1 MSDAAK
7 PTKTRYKTRNWAQ
20 YNAALKARGSLTI
33 WLDRDMQ
40 WLATPSGK
48 RGRQQMFSDACIQFC
63 LSLKCLFNLPLRQT
77 LGLVQS
83 LLQLAG
89 LDWPVPDY
97 STLSRRQKTLQVQL
111 PYRRR
116 GDGPL
121 DLLIDSTGIKF
132 CGRRRMETQKA
143 RR

>member
-20 YNAALKARGSLTI
+20 YNGALKTRGSLTVYF
-33 WLDRDMQ
+33 DRDMQ

-48 RGRQQMFSDACIQFC
+48 RGRQQIFSDASIQFC

-83 LLQLAG
+83 VLQLAD

-97 STLSRRQKTLQVQL
+97 STLSRRQKTLKVQL
-111 PYRRR
+111 PS
-116 GDGPL
+116 
-121 DLLIDSTGIKF
+121 LLPVP
-132 CGRRRMETQKA
+132 
-143 RR
+143 

>member
-1 MSDAAK
+1 MSEAAS
-7 PTKTRYKTRNWAQ
+7 PAKTRYKTRNWAQ
-20 YNAALKARGSLTI
+20 YNGALKARGSLTVY
-33 WLDRDMQ
+33 LDRDMQ

-48 RGRQQMFSDACIQFC
+48 RGRQQLFSDASIQFC

-97 STLSRRQKTLQVQL
+97 STLSRRQKTLKVQL
-111 PYRRR
+111 PYRGR
-116 GDGPL
+116 GAGAL
-121 DLLIDSTGIKF
+121 DLLVDSTGIKF
-132 CGRRRMETQKA
+132 VGEGE
-143 RR
+143 